1 MLAGVLARLAGER
14 TLRTVWRIAR
24 GGGTSYLVGAAR
36 FFPYRFR
43 RSIGRFLARVDRVVL
58 EGRLDDEALQQVVAR
73 GAAKCSAGGLGE
85 ALDPA
90 TILKIN
96 AALGMRDSSFGLQL
110 VAQAFLGGRP
120 GESVCVDIEGLRPW
134 LAFYRIWTQYLGR
147 HGFTHRIELDVL
159 RAAEAA
165 GRPVHYLETIEEQVA
180 ALEGIPAARFV
191 TFLRDVDWDV
201 HRRALVRNYL
211 RGDIGAIDGLARGF
225 PTYCEAVVH
234 GRNPTL
240 YARMRPHL
248 DAGSALV
255 VIGIVNCPGI
265 VAMARSDGYEVSA
278 AG

>member
-1 MLAGVLARLAGER
+1 MLAGVLDLLAGER
-14 TLRTVWRIAR
+14 ALRTVWRIAR
-24 GGGTSYLVGAAR
+24 GGGTSYLAGAAR

-43 RSIGRFLARVDRVVL
+43 RSIARVLARVDRLVL
-58 EGRLDDEALQQVVAR
+58 EGRLDDEALQHVVAR
-73 GAAKCSAGGLGE
+73 GATERGAGGLGE

-96 AALGMRDSSFGLQL
+96 AALGMRDSSLGLQL
-110 VAQAFLGGRP
+110 VAQACLGGRP
-120 GESVCVDIEGLRPW
+120 GEAVCVDIEGLRPW

-147 HGFTHRIELDVL
+147 HGFTHRIELDAL

-191 TFLRDVDWDV
+191 TFLRDADWDA

-211 RGDIGAIDGLARGF
+211 HGDLGAIERLARGF

-248 DAGSALV
+248 DAGGALIM
-255 VIGIVNCPGI
+255 IGIVNCPGI
-265 VAMARSDGYEVSA
+265 VALARSDGYEVSA
-278 AG
+278 AA